1 METIYPD
8 EAGFS
13 GFYGVGFRKNPLAP
27 NATQR
32 VGTVV
37 MKRTYTINGDLL
49 QPDSGGEGVRLG
61 DVTSDHTIGGTPV
74 KIVTRE
80 SDIAPYKPEAD
91 LIVLGFYQND
101 NGGEIRVRNE
111 ATAVE
116 QLWLQRAQNSDMSD
130 DPDTQQNLFGWE
142 QRALIPRS
150 LGAGCQQGST
160 RRVNDAGTF
169 SSDPHDYP
177 SLWPVPVGQP
187 MRDPLHAVGF
197 SNRFFNAYRR
207 CWKRIAGSFPYFSGS
222 HRITVKRTWTG
233 DSETVQFMLP
243 DEPLGAR
250 FYYYCGHGPDRD
262 SRWCEQE
269 LSLVKDT
276 VVVEPDSQRIYVLWR
291 GVWDF
296 DAWPMDRYRRLTVEL
311 EN

>member
-1 METIYPD
+1 METIYPK

-13 GFYGVGFRKNPLAP
+13 GFYGVGFRKNPSMVST
-27 NATQR
+27 TQR

-91 LIVLGFYQND
+91 LIVLGFYQNGYWD
-101 NGGEIRVRNE
+101 EDGNWKDFGNGGEVMLRNE
-111 ATAVE
+111 TTLVE
-116 QLWLQRAQNSDMSD
+116 QLWLQREQNSDMSG
-130 DPDTQQNLFGWE
+130 DPDTQTNLFGWE
-142 QRALIPRS
+142 QRALSPDRS
-150 LGAGCQQGST
+150 A
-160 RRVNDAGTF
+160 DAGTF
-169 SSDPHDYP
+169 SSKEEDYP
-177 SLWPVPVGQP
+177 SLWPVPAGQT
-187 MRDPLHAVGF
+187 MRDPLHAAGF
-197 SNRFFNAYRR
+197 NNRFYNAYRR
-207 CWKRIAGSFPYFSGS
+207 SWKRLAGNFPYFSGR
-222 HRITVKRTWTG
+222 HRITVKRTWPG
-233 DSETVQFMLP
+233 NSATVQFILP
-243 DEPLGAR
+243 DEQLNAR

-276 VVVEPDSQRIYVLWR
+276 VVAEPDSQRVYVLWR

-296 DAWPMDRYRRLTVEL
+296 DAWPIDRYRRLTVKL
-311 EN
+311 ES